1 MTTDKPPFD
10 KPVPS
15 PCVSVC
21 VLDDNDVCVGC
32 QRTGKE
38 ISYWGKMNDD
48 ERRAVLQQAVQ
59 RAKEQGLS
67 N

>member
-1 MTTDKPPFD
+1 MMTDTPPFE

-21 VLDDNDVCVGC
+21 VLDEQDICVGC

-38 ISYWGKMNDD
+38 ISYWGKMNND
-48 ERRAVLQQAVQ
+48 ERRAILQQAVQ
-59 RAKEQGLS
+59 RAKAQGLS